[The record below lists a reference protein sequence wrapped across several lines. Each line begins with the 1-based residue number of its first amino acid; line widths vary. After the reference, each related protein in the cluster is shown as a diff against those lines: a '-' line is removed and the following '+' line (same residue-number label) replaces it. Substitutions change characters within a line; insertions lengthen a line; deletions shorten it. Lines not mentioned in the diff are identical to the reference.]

1 MSRLE
6 QIYQGWKNY
15 IFPNPEME
23 ALAKKRATICV
34 DCPKLKLN
42 NVCASCGC
50 YIPAKT
56 RSKTSKCP
64 LGKW

>member
-1 MSRLE
+1 MSRLDD
-6 QIYQGWKNY
+6 IYQGWKNY
-15 IFPNPEME
+15 IFPNPAIEK
-23 ALAKKRATICV
+23 AAKKRASICV
-34 DCPKLKLN
+34 TCPKLKLN

-56 RSKTSKCP
+56 RSVNSRCP